1 MLVLISS
8 NMHRGFH
15 MYSSNL
21 EVSRSNLQLLPQYSS
36 ATIGGKILSL
46 GRLCLGKAI
55 KHHGVQRRTGRPLVG
70 PGPRETLTREA
81 TESSRLPPLAG
92 DASE

>member
-1 MLVLISS
+1 VARWL
-8 NMHRGFH
+8 
-15 MYSSNL
+15 
-21 EVSRSNLQLLPQYSS
+21 
-36 ATIGGKILSL
+36 
-46 GRLCLGKAI
+46 
-55 KHHGVQRRTGRPLVG
+55 QRRMGRPLVG